1 MKDRPILL
9 LAIAQT
15 LIWACIYYSFPAL
28 LLHWE
33 ASLGWS
39 RADLTAA
46 VTLAIFMSAFN
57 ICYISHAFPTTEIQ
71 REGF

>member
-1 MKDRPILL
+1 MKDRPILF
-9 LAIAQT
+9 LAIAQM

-33 ASLGWS
+33 RSLGWS

-46 VTLAIFMSAFN
+46 ITLRCSCRPSAHRFTG
-57 ICYISHAFPTTEIQ
+57 A
-71 REGF
+71 